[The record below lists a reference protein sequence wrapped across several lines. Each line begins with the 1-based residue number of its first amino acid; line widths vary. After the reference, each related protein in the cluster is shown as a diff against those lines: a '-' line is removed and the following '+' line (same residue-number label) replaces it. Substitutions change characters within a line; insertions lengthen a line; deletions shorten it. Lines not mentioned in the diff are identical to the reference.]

1 MRKKNLSKY
10 SASKGEYKN
19 VQGDKKERGKTENTS
34 FNYGSPRSQGPANSR
49 NCTCLQAAA
58 KRHIPPPARGANQN
72 SSRRFGSSTRI
83 QFPQREANLFNHR
96 PSPPYPIRNWPMA
109 SILFLSPSHPLPF
122 RPGPFVEAQT
132 SPCRVF
138 LVPRYTNL
146 ILRPALRAITFVGC
160 AL

>member
-1 MRKKNLSKY
+1 MNIKTSKET
-10 SASKGEYKN
+10 K
-19 VQGDKKERGKTENTS
+19 KKEGKRKTQASIMDLLEVKDPQIRGTARVFKL
-34 FNYGSPRSQGPANSR
+34 RR
-49 NCTCLQAAA
+49 NVTYCHL
-58 KRHIPPPARGANQN
+58 REEANQN

-109 SILFLSPSHPLPF
+109 SILFLSLSHPLPF

-132 SPCRVF
+132 SPCRSF